1 MRVTAVIGICVT
13 VVLAFLAVWNIDL
26 RSLAEAFAKA
36 NYALVA
42 LAAVAWV
49 TGYAIRSFR
58 WRTILGPDLNISV
71 ARVARVLFIGFL
83 ANNVLPARIG
93 EFVRAFVLSRVAATS
108 KSFGLAT
115 ILIERMFDGLAL
127 LCLLAITTRIFRPP
141 NLAGEIAAITTF
153 ATVVFLA
160 LLGLVVFA
168 LIRRELLLR
177 LAESILNL
185 APDRVAR
192 FGAEK
197 SASFFAGLEALRR
210 PERAALISVCSL
222 AIWCIEAVAYSIVL
236 MAFDVRLVGIQWVA
250 APLLMVVVINL
261 GIMLPSAPGHLGSFH
276 FFGKLALVSAFGI
289 EDVNALA
296 IVVVAHAVQYVL
308 VSGAGLV
315 SSASESLS
323 WSSLKDARVG

>member
-1 MRVTAVIGICVT
+1 MRLTAGIGICVT
-13 VVLAFLAVWNIDL
+13 IVLAFLAVWNIDL
-26 RSLAEAFAKA
+26 RSFVEAFAQA

-58 WRTILGPDLNISV
+58 WRTILGPDVDVSLG
-71 ARVARVLFIGFL
+71 RVAKVLFIGFL
-83 ANNVLPARIG
+83 ANNILPARIG
-93 EFVRAFVLSRVAATS
+93 EFVRAFVLSKVAATS

-127 LCLLAITTRIFRPP
+127 LCLLVLATRIFRPP
-141 NLAGEIAAITTF
+141 NLAVEIAAITTF
-153 ATVVFLA
+153 AGVVFLA
-160 LLGLVVFA
+160 LLFLVVFA
-168 LIRRELLLR
+168 LARRELLLR
-177 LAESILNL
+177 LAELILSRM
-185 APDRVAR
+185 PDRVAR
-192 FGAEK
+192 FGTEK
-197 SASFFAGLEALRR
+197 SASFLAGLEVMRR

-222 AIWCIEAVAYSIVL
+222 AIWCIEALAYSIVL
-236 MAFDVRLVGIQWVA
+236 MAFDVRLVGVQWVA

-308 VSGAGLV
+308 VTGAGLV
-315 SSASESLS
+315 SSASESLT
-323 WSSLKDARVG
+323 WSSLRDAKAG

>member
-1 MRVTAVIGICVT
+1 MRVTAALGICIT

-26 RSLAEAFAKA
+26 GGLAEAFARA

-42 LAAVAWV
+42 LAAVVWA

-58 WRTILGPDLNISV
+58 WRTILGPEVDASLV
-71 ARVARVLFIGFL
+71 RVAKVLFIGFL
-83 ANNVLPARIG
+83 ANNVFPARVG
-93 EFVRAFVLSRVAATS
+93 EFVRAFVLSKVAATS

-127 LCLLAITTRIFRPP
+127 LCLLVISTRIFRPP
-141 NLAGEIAAITTF
+141 NLAVEIAAITTL
-153 ATVVFLA
+153 AVVVFIG
-160 LLGLVVFA
+160 LLVLVVFA
-168 LIRRELLLR
+168 LARRKLLLR
-177 LAESILNL
+177 LAELILSRL
-185 APDRVAR
+185 PDRVAR
-192 FGAEK
+192 FGTDK
-197 SASFFAGLEALRR
+197 SASFLAGLEGLRR
-210 PERAALISVCSL
+210 PQRAALISGCSL
-222 AIWCIEAVAYSIVL
+222 AIWCIEALAYSIVL
-236 MAFDVRLVGIQWVA
+236 TAFDVRLVGIQWVA

-289 EDVNALA
+289 EDVSALA

-323 WSSLKDARVG
+323 WSSLRDAKAS